1 MSLTTTHH
9 VQVMGVPFQRALVPA
24 ASAKRL
30 RTAGS
35 LALGPST
42 PAEIAWQ
49 QRAAPRKGSVQSLV
63 EAEAAASSQQQPSAE
78 RSALETP
85 EQRLWVDGLAVLEN
99 LDGCVDAA
107 PVGQPLP
114 HFLFSR

>member
-1 MSLTTTHH
+1 M
-9 VQVMGVPFQRALVPA
+9 PFQRASVPA
-24 ASAKRL
+24 ASAKRM

-49 QRAAPRKGSVQSLV
+49 QRTAPRKGPVQSLV
-63 EAEAAASSQQQPSAE
+63 EAEAAASSQQPSSSEQTAQE
-78 RSALETP
+78 PP
-85 EQRLWVDGLAVLEN
+85 EQRLWVDGLAALGN

-107 PVGQPLP
+107 PAGDPLAHLVRDSIAAP
-114 HFLFSR
+114 S